1 MRDPN
6 MEEKLKAIENELKTA
21 EAASSFSG
29 EACRWVGLF
38 TATFGTL
45 VALAITYET
54 ADRRALLAA
63 AGFLGGGLP
72 IAAIG
77 SNATNNKKTAKAAL
91 VQARLAKLSYFDP
104 GCDTIG

>member
-6 MEEKLKAIENELKTA
+6 MEEKLKAIENELQTA
-21 EAASSFSG
+21 ESAKSYSG
-29 EACRWVGLF
+29 EACRWVGLL

-45 VALAITYET
+45 VALAISYET
-54 ADRRALLAA
+54 ADRKALLAV

-72 IAAIG
+72 LAAIG
-77 SNATNNKKTAKAAL
+77 SSATNNKKTARAAL

-104 GCDTIG
+104 GCDTVG